1 MNINIRPHPTEREQ
15 DGLARVFIEVPDLG
29 VEPELDLG
37 AADLLGRCG
46 VPDPIALDFLLI
58 ASSCYVIDKIISR
71 TDTFDNWTREFE
83 VSIPVSSP
91 RAWKSVAEDFQTALG
106 FLTGDVWK
114 LSFKAFDVELF
125 QKPEESSRRR
135 ASELPPVTEAT
146 AVSLFSGGLDSLCGV
161 IDLLAAADQGRVL
174 LIGHYDAPG
183 PRKTQNDLFTIIDS
197 SYPQRAELLQT
208 RVAHKPRRAV
218 ENTLRSRSL
227 VFMALGIYAAR
238 AAGETVPLY
247 APENGLIAI
256 NIPLTPSR
264 SGSCSTRTMHPYFL
278 GRLAAVLQ
286 GVGIKN
292 QIINPFQLK
301 TKGECVA
308 ECLDQA
314 LLRALVELSVSCS
327 HASRRQNWV
336 RREAK
341 NCGYCVP
348 CLIRRSAL
356 HKAGLD
362 RGRSYG
368 IDVCRGE
375 MTIDDQLAS
384 ADDLRALI
392 DFLRDNKTA
401 GELAREVLRTAP
413 VERLTEVAG
422 MLERGFDEIRTLFR
436 DKGDRALRQVIEI
449 SSRD

>member
-1 MNINIRPHPTEREQ
+1 MNINIRPHLTERKP
-15 DGLARVFIEVPDLG
+15 DGLARVFVEVPDLG
-29 VEPELDLG
+29 VETELDIG
-37 AADLLGRCG
+37 ATDLLGRCG
-46 VPDPIALDFLLI
+46 VPDPVALDFLLI

-71 TDTFDNWTREFE
+71 ADTFDNWTRDFE
-83 VSIPVSSP
+83 VSIPVSAP
-91 RAWKSVAEDFQTALG
+91 RVWKSVADDLQTALG

-114 LSFKAFDVELF
+114 LAFHALDVELI

-135 ASELPPVTEAT
+135 ASDLPPVTEAA

-161 IDLLAAADQGRVL
+161 IDLLAAADQRRVL
-174 LIGHYDAPG
+174 LVGHYDAPG
-183 PRKTQNDLFTIIDS
+183 PRKSQNDLFTLIGS

-227 VFMALGIYAAR
+227 VFIALGIYAAR

-278 GRLAAVLQ
+278 GKLATVLQ
-286 GVGIKN
+286 RVGIKN

-301 TKGECVA
+301 TKGECVT
-308 ECLDQA
+308 ECLDQK
-314 LLRALVELSVSCS
+314 LLRSVVEISVSCS

-362 RGRSYG
+362 HGRSYG

-375 MTIDDQLAS
+375 MSIDDQLTS
-384 ADDLRALI
+384 ADDLRALV

-401 GELAREVLRTAP
+401 SELARDVLRTAP
-413 VERLTEVAG
+413 VEQVMEVAG
-422 MLERGFDEIRTLFR
+422 MLERGFNEIRTLFR
-436 DKGDRALRQVIEI
+436 DKGDRALRQVIKV
-449 SSRD
+449 SSVE